1 MEKNKIADIVMK
13 LFLYGDMCKMIHYS
27 TEKMHGHKLCDEVRD
42 TITEFADDLAEKG
55 FGHTGKPDFSDFS
68 LKLSLNSSN
77 DIAVICKNAVK
88 LVEDLRKEIEDNDE
102 YSGIVSII
110 DDFKSDMAQKIYL
123 ANFDNVSTERLNE
136 CVKKALNKVI
146 RENAEV
152 YSTSNWKADGNLGNL
167 KPGTVVDDDVIEELL
182 GALPPATYSNSCFQP
197 GEPETHYRGVPLYRT
212 FKRSENG
219 SWVYV
224 GLMCLQ
230 KQNKTVNQHV

>member
-27 TEKMHGHKLCDEVRD
+27 TEKMHCHKLCDEVRD
-42 TITEFADDLAEKG
+42 TITEFADELAEKS
-55 FGHTGKPDFSDFS
+55 FGITGKPDFSDFS
-68 LKLSLNSSN
+68 LKLAVKSSN
-77 DIAVICKNAVK
+77 DIAVICKNVVD
-88 LVEDLRKEIEDNDE
+88 LVEDLRQEIDGNDV
-102 YSGIVSII
+102 YAGSGIVSII

-136 CVKKALNKVI
+136 YVKKALNKVI

-152 YSTSNWKADGNLGNL
+152 YSTSNWKADGNLDNL

-182 GALPPATYSNSCFQP
+182 GALPPATYSNGCFQP
-197 GEPETHYRGVPLYRT
+197 GEPETHYRGVPIYRT

-230 KQNKTVNQHV
+230 KQNKTVN